1 MESSLHNKSRKNRKE
16 KYKTLKALILT
27 VVILIPIEGIFRIL
41 EENEVLDEPYLW
53 GSRNI
58 IPYKINDC
66 IDLFSQPEHKDKLK
80 IIAIGDSF
88 CVTGFNPYLF
98 DDYFNQSTITYNFG
112 IMGTAT
118 RAQSFL
124 IEKVLIPRFA
134 PDAIIWMVNSPFD
147 FVYNEDN
154 IEEDNSILDTPM
166 GRYYSGDLND
176 MSLEELSETLFL
188 KFSRLYKYRKMFI
201 PEQFSPELKAEIEEF
216 EKVYSR
222 GFRYSFGFVNDSN
235 PTFQMLT
242 WQKEFDFLAGNKFKS
257 VINLC
262 EDEKIIHLI
271 VSIPQYFAYIY
282 YYYTDQLFQQLPQK
296 NFFNLN
302 NMNLTFCNKLLYFDN
317 LHLNVFGA
325 QLCTTLVTEKFEE
338 CLST

>member
-1 MESSLHNKSRKNRKE
+1 MESSLHSKSGKNRKE
-16 KYKTLKALILT
+16 KYKTLKALILA
-27 VVILIPIEGIFRIL
+27 VVILIPIEATFRIL
-41 EENEVLDEPYLW
+41 EKNEVLDEPYLW

-66 IDLFSQPEHKDKLK
+66 IDLFSQPEHRDKLK
-80 IIAIGDSF
+80 FIAIGDSF

-154 IEEDNSILDTPM
+154 IEEDNTILDTPM

-176 MSLEELSETLFL
+176 MSLEGLSETIFL
-188 KFSRLYKYRKMFI
+188 KLSRFYKYRKMFI

-216 EKVYSR
+216 EKLYSR
-222 GFRYSFGFVNDSN
+222 GFRYSFGFFNDSN
-235 PTFQMLT
+235 PTFRMLT
-242 WQKEFDFLAGNKFKS
+242 WQKEFDSLAGNKFKS

-262 EDEKIIHLI
+262 EDKKIIHLI

-302 NMNLTFCNKLLYFDN
+302 NSNLTFCNNLLYFDN

-325 QLCTTLVTEKFEE
+325 QLYTTLVAEKFEE